1 MNGVQSFINSKKI
14 ISDSSK
20 KLRSIKNSL
29 NNNMVKIYKE
39 QHSLIQIV
47 KEFRDSSSRMRKG
60 DYKKILT
67 LNKIWSNNNDNNIMK
82 NKKIHLI
89 SIKKRLTLSSRIV
102 IK

>member
-39 QHSLIQIV
+39 QLSLIQIA
-47 KEFRDSSSRMRKG
+47 KEFKDSSSKMRKG

>member
-1 MNGVQSFINSKKI
+1 
-14 ISDSSK
+14 
-20 KLRSIKNSL
+20 
-29 NNNMVKIYKE
+29 MVKIYKE

-47 KEFRDSSSRMRKG
+47 KEFRDSSNRMRKG

-82 NKKIHLI
+82 NKKIHLT